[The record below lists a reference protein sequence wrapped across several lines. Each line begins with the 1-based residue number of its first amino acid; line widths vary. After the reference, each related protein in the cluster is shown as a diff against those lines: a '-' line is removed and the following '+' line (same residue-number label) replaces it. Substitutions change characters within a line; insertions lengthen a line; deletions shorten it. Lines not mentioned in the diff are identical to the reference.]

1 MTKQKCNQSSSQCK
15 ADVTN
20 VRRLVGYFCSD
31 TVCSFSRMVL
41 TDTEIKVLEKDLEFA
56 PLQNR
61 INELKASLLILKNLH
76 VEWEQNSIS

>member
-31 TVCSFSRMVL
+31 TVYSFSRKVL
-41 TDTEIKVLEKDLEFA
+41 TDTEIKVLEKDLKFA

>member
-31 TVCSFSRMVL
+31 TVCSFSRKVL
-41 TDTEIKVLEKDLEFA
+41 TDTEIKVLEKDLKSA